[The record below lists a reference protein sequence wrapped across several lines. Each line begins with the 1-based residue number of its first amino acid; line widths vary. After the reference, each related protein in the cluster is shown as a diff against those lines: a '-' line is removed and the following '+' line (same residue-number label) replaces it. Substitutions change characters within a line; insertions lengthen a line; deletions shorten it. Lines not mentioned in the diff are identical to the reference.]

1 MKRFPVSFRLLGS
14 FQPVMGGLGSAVNA
28 DLVHEFLVGGDSGF
42 QFFQLFSGGVLPGN
56 GGFQS
61 CVHFFGAGKTML
73 GKEIHGLCHLF
84 EVKGFCPTL
93 ITDTFSLGSLGGYIY
108 KPLRAVRVRGDLG
121 GFCPL
126 YALSKLRLVFLSV
139 LHLCG
144 CSMGVLLENSKDSG
158 LVEVRPQL
166 PGGDGLCSVRREIG
180 QPPPALLNGNP
191 IVLHESSGE
200 ILKGF

>member
-1 MKRFPVSFRLLGS
+1 MSQRK
-14 FQPVMGGLGSAVNA
+14 
-28 DLVHEFLVGGDSGF
+28 
-42 QFFQLFSGGVLPGN
+42 
-56 GGFQS
+56 S
-61 CVHFFGAGKTML
+61 CVHFFGASKTML
-73 GKEIHGLCHLF
+73 GKKIHSLCYLF
-84 EVKGFCPTL
+84 EVKGFRPTL
-93 ITDTFSLGSLGGYIY
+93 IADTLSLGSLGGYIH
-108 KPLRAVRVRGDLG
+108 KLLRAVRIGGDLG

-139 LHLCG
+139 LRLCG

-158 LVEVRPQL
+158 LVKVRPQL

-180 QPPPALLNGNP
+180 QPPPALLNENP

>member
-1 MKRFPVSFRLLGS
+1 MKRFPVSFRLLGG

-42 QFFQLFSGGVLPGN
+42 QFFQLFPSGVLPGN
-56 GGFQS
+56 SGFKG
-61 CVHFFGAGKTML
+61 CVHIFGAGKTML
-73 GKEIHGLCHLF
+73 GKKIHGLCHLF
-84 EVKGFCPTL
+84 EIKGFRPTL
-93 ITDTFSLGSLGGYIY
+93 VADAFSLGSFGGYIH
-108 KPLRAVRVRGDLG
+108 KPLRAVGVRGDLG

-126 YALSKLRLVFLSV
+126 YALRKLRLVFLPV
-139 LHLCG
+139 LRLCG
-144 CSMGVLLENSKDSG
+144 CSVGVLLENSKDSG
-158 LVEVRPQL
+158 LVKVRPQL